1 VDLKIKTKKK
11 LKKQK
16 KEENIH
22 FIKDCNSNCHPD
34 AYQRHWKNFDFVSSQ
49 LDLHCSFRKT
59 QVDDGCDD
67 LACFYSQLDT
77 SSSQSR
83 RKANQVHMT
92 ADMAALAIDSSDG
105 KREPDA
111 EVENLVVVVV
121 MSCKA
126 TSDDDRIKLR

>member
-1 VDLKIKTKKK
+1 
-11 LKKQK
+11 
-16 KEENIH
+16 
-22 FIKDCNSNCHPD
+22 
-34 AYQRHWKNFDFVSSQ
+34 
-49 LDLHCSFRKT
+49 
-59 QVDDGCDD
+59 
-67 LACFYSQLDT
+67 
-77 SSSQSR
+77 
-83 RKANQVHMT
+83 MT

>member
-1 VDLKIKTKKK
+1 M
-11 LKKQK
+11 
-16 KEENIH
+16 
-22 FIKDCNSNCHPD
+22 
-34 AYQRHWKNFDFVSSQ
+34 
-49 LDLHCSFRKT
+49 
-59 QVDDGCDD
+59 DDGCDD

-121 MSCKA
+121 VVVMSCKA

>member
-1 VDLKIKTKKK
+1 M
-11 LKKQK
+11 
-16 KEENIH
+16 
-22 FIKDCNSNCHPD
+22 
-34 AYQRHWKNFDFVSSQ
+34 
-49 LDLHCSFRKT
+49 
-59 QVDDGCDD
+59 DDGCDD
-67 LACFYSQLDT
+67 LACFCSQTLNK

-83 RKANQVHMT
+83 RKANQVRMT
-92 ADMAALAIDSSDG
+92 ADMAALAIDSNDG

>member
-1 VDLKIKTKKK
+1 M
-11 LKKQK
+11 
-16 KEENIH
+16 
-22 FIKDCNSNCHPD
+22 
-34 AYQRHWKNFDFVSSQ
+34 
-49 LDLHCSFRKT
+49 
-59 QVDDGCDD
+59 DDGCDD
-67 LACFYSQLDT
+67 LACFYSQLLDT

-83 RKANQVHMT
+83 RKANQVRMT
-92 ADMAALAIDSSDG
+92 ADMAALAIDSNDG